1 MRSARS
7 VFALLGTILF
17 LSTVAPP
24 VRAAGD
30 PGRSQQWALELIRAP
45 QAWTVGR
52 GAGTTI
58 AVVDTGVDLPH
69 EDLASK
75 LLPGRSFVG
84 TPVQDENGH
93 GTHVAGVAAAA
104 TDNGRGISGVAPDA
118 KILPLRVFGSDD
130 RAPYSAIAAAVRFAA
145 DERATVIN
153 LSLGPELPL
162 VANAL
167 DTSLADAIDYAWD
180 KGSIVAIAAG
190 NRAIPISEYGNLPAI
205 VVAAVERDD
214 TVASYSTAVGG
225 AMWSIA
231 APGGGGR
238 GGVLSTY
245 WFEGKSNSY
254 ANAAGT
260 SMATPHVAGAAAILR
275 GLGLSP
281 QQTVERLLAT
291 AKDLGSSGKDND
303 YGSGRLDLAAAVA
316 GLGPAA
322 STATT
327 APGSRPVTTTSSA
340 TGETPGN
347 SPTVAPPTAP
357 PGPDSAPLPTTPA
370 DGVDPGEAVAADD
383 FDAIDVEE
391 EDEAG
396 QDEQAGAPAASSRN
410 ELPWLPI
417 VLAVALLAAV
427 VRAAARRLRRAP

>member
-17 LSTVAPP
+17 LSTLAPP

-45 QAWTVGR
+45 QAWAVGR

-84 TPVQDENGH
+84 TAVQDENGH
-93 GTHVAGVAAAA
+93 GTHVAGIAAAA

-118 KILPLRVFGSDD
+118 KILPLRVFDSDD

-145 DERATVIN
+145 DERSTVIN

-167 DTSLADAIDYAWD
+167 DTSLADAIDYAWS
-180 KGSIVAIAAG
+180 KGSIVTIAAG
-190 NRAIPISEYGNLPAI
+190 NNAIPVSEYGNLPAI

-214 TVASYSTAVGG
+214 TVATYSTGVGG
-225 AMWSIA
+225 AMWSMA
-231 APGGGGR
+231 APGGGAR

-260 SMATPHVAGAAAILR
+260 SMATPHVAGAAAVLR

-291 AKDLGSSGKDND
+291 AKDLGPSGKDND

-327 APGSRPVTTTSSA
+327 APGSRATTTSPASGA
-340 TGETPGN
+340 TPK
-347 SPTVAPPTAP
+347 SPTAAPPSTP
-357 PGPDSAPLPTTPA
+357 PGPDAAPLPTTPS
-370 DGVDPGEAVAADD
+370 DGVDPGEAEPADD
-383 FDAIDVEE
+383 FVAIDVEDQD
-391 EDEAG
+391 DEVAAQRIDDG
-396 QDEQAGAPAASSRN
+396 SRPDRGGLPLVPVAGA
-410 ELPWLPI
+410 
-417 VLAVALLAAV
+417 VLLLTAVGAFGF
-427 VRAAARRLRRAP
+427 RRLRRAP